1 MKFISQ
7 EQINVILQA
16 FYNTNVS
23 AKAFDEIKDFFAKLP
38 DEKKDAK

>member
-1 MKFISQ
+1 MKLISQ

-38 DEKKDAK
+38 DEKKDAE